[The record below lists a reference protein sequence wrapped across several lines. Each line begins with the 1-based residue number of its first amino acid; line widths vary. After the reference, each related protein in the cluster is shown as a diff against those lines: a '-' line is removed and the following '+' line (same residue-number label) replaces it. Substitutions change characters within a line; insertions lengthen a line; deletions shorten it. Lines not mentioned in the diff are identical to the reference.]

1 MSLPLTDSIR
11 TVAWWRQLEGRGV
24 TARRAGMAGAVVGV
38 ATVLA
43 LLFALGRYL
52 AAPHRTPSS
61 LLPILVWELARWYVW
76 LLLLPVL
83 RRALDESV
91 ATQFAAVFGI
101 SALHTL
107 VIVAVE
113 QVVPEFLAGAASGA
127 IASFAGHAGI
137 MAASDLL
144 ACAALVA
151 ALHAIRYRDRF
162 RERDQRATALQ
173 AQLDRAELELL
184 GLRIRPHFLFNA
196 LNAVSGLM
204 HDDVDAADEMLSALG
219 ELLRSALAAG
229 GAQEI
234 PLREEVDFLRRYLAI
249 MRLRLGDRLTTNI
262 ELDAGVV
269 DTLVPNLVLQPLV
282 ENAVRYGA
290 SRLTGTVHVEVRAER
305 CPSGVRLRV
314 IDNGPG
320 LPALREGGRRRDGIG
335 LRTTR
340 ERLRQTYGTAYR
352 LELINRPP
360 PNGGVE
366 AVLVLP
372 FRPDVRRRVS

>member
-1 MSLPLTDSIR
+1 MRGAGLTAAALC
-11 TVAWWRQLEGRGV
+11 VAS
-24 TARRAGMAGAVVGV
+24 
-38 ATVLA
+38 VLA
-43 LLFALGRYL
+43 VLFALGRFL
-52 AAPHRTPSS
+52 AAPRTTLSAF
-61 LLPILVWELARWYVW
+61 LPILVWELARWYVW
-76 LLLLPVL
+76 VLLAPLL
-83 RRALDESV
+83 RRALERAARIQIV
-91 ATQFAAVFGI
+91 AVLAT

-107 VIVAVE
+107 VMVVLE
-113 QVVPEFLAGAASGA
+113 QVIPPFQAGAAMGVTA
-127 IASFAGHAGI
+127 TYAGHAGI
-137 MAASDLL
+137 MAASDVL
-144 ACAALVA
+144 ACIALIAAM
-151 ALHAIRYRDRF
+151 HAVRFRDRF

-184 GLRIRPHFLFNA
+184 GLTIRPHFLFNT

-204 HDDVDAADEMLSALG
+204 HDDVDAADEMLTALG
-219 ELLRSALAAG
+219 DLLRSALAAG

-249 MRLRLGDRLTTNI
+249 MRLRLGDRLTTSI
-262 ELDAGVV
+262 ELDAGVM

-290 SRLTGTVHVEVRAER
+290 ARPTGTVHVEVRAER
-305 CPSGVRLRV
+305 CANGVRLRV

-320 LPALREGGRRRDGIG
+320 LPAAREGRRRDGIG

-340 ERLRQTYGTAYR
+340 ARLRRAYGAGYR
-352 LELINRPP
+352 LELANRPP

-366 AVLVLP
+366 VELVVP

>member
-1 MSLPLTDSIR
+1 MHGAGL
-11 TVAWWRQLEGRGV
+11 VA
-24 TARRAGMAGAVVGV
+24 AAVCV
-38 ATVLA
+38 ASVLA
-43 LLFALGRYL
+43 VLFALGRFL
-52 AAPHRTPSS
+52 AAPRSTPSAF
-61 LLPILVWELARWYVW
+61 LPILVWELGRWYVW
-76 LLLLPVL
+76 VLLVPVV
-83 RRALDESV
+83 RRALDRPLSAQIVAIV
-91 ATQFAAVFGI
+91 AT
-101 SALHTL
+101 SALHTMVMVTL
-107 VIVAVE
+107 E
-113 QVVPEFLAGAASGA
+113 QVIPTFLAGAAARVTATYG
-127 IASFAGHAGI
+127 GHAGI
-137 MAASDLL
+137 MAASDVL
-144 ACAALVA
+144 ACIALIAAM
-151 ALHAIRYRDRF
+151 HAVRYRDRF
-162 RERDQRATALQ
+162 RERDQRATALE

-184 GLRIRPHFLFNA
+184 GLKIRPHFLFNT

-249 MRLRLGDRLTTNI
+249 MRLRFGDRLTTSMD
-262 ELDAGVV
+262 LDAGVM

-290 SRLTGTVHVEVRAER
+290 TRPAGTVHVEVRAER
-305 CPSGVRLRV
+305 CASGVRLRV

-320 LPALREGGRRRDGIG
+320 LPPSRDGRRRDGLG

-340 ERLRQTYGTAYR
+340 ARLRQAYGTAYR
-352 LELINRPP
+352 LELANRPP

-366 AVLVLP
+366 VELVVP